1 MSTHTAATTSSAV
14 PQPGP
19 RQELDVTVG
28 TPPWELPGSLS
39 LPAADHPVPGVV
51 IVHGSGPHDRDGT
64 IGPNKP
70 YLDLA
75 EGLVAAGIAV
85 LRYDKRTL
93 VHRAE
98 LASLGTEFTVDDEVI
113 DDAAAA
119 VELLRRTPGVDPD
132 AVFVLGHS
140 LGGYLG
146 PRIVARA
153 SGARGLIVLAGNSR
167 GLADV
172 MLEQTE
178 AIASLGA
185 APTPEV
191 AAAIE
196 SLRRQVALATSP
208 ALTAETPAADLP
220 FGVPA
225 AYWLDLRAYD
235 PVATAAGLDGPILI
249 LQGGRDYQ
257 VTAADFEGWR
267 AGLGSGAEATFRWFP
282 EMSHLFIAGEGP
294 AGPGDYAVP
303 GHMAAVVV
311 DTIAAWIGSI
321 TRQA

>member
-1 MSTHTAATTSSAV
+1 MSSTK
-14 PQPGP
+14 
-19 RQELDVTVG
+19 ELDVTVG
-28 TPPWELPGSLS
+28 VRPWELPGTLS
-39 LPAADHPVPGVV
+39 LPGADRPVAGVV

-70 YLDLA
+70 YQDLA

-98 LASLGTEFTVDDEVI
+98 LASLGTDFTVDDEVV
-113 DDAAAA
+113 DDAVAA
-119 VELLRRTPGVDPD
+119 VDLLRGTPGVDPN

-146 PRIVARA
+146 PRIVSR
-153 SGARGLIVLAGNSR
+153 SGAVRGLIVLAGNSR
-167 GLADV
+167 GLAEVILD
-172 MLEQTE
+172 QTE
-178 AIASLGA
+178 TIASVGG
-185 APTPEV
+185 APTPE
-191 AAAIE
+191 AATAIE
-196 SLRRQVALATSP
+196 LLRKQVELVASP
-208 ALTAETPAADLP
+208 ALNAETPVADLP

-235 PVATAAGLDGPILI
+235 PVATAAAVGGPVLI

-257 VTAADFEGWR
+257 VTSADFEGWR
-267 AGLGSGAEATFRWFP
+267 AGLGSGADATFHWFP

-294 AGPGDYAVP
+294 AGPGDYAIP
-303 GHMAAVVV
+303 GHVAAVVIE
-311 DTIAAWIGSI
+311 TIAAWIGGI
-321 TRQA
+321 IEPA